1 MEPFQANI
9 PNEIK
14 FSDEQRNCVDFEI
27 QGLLKK
33 GAIVQSE
40 WEQNQFISNIFIVP
54 KPNGRF
60 RPIINLKYLNYFVSY
75 EHIKQGYDQQRQW
88 SMTPKANSQTI
99 WSGRCHLIRTD
110 RLSIIR

>member
-27 QGLLKK
+27 QELLKK

-40 WEQNQFISNIFIVP
+40 WEQNKFISNIFILP
-54 KPNGRF
+54 KPNCRF

-75 EHIKQGYDQQRQW
+75 EHIKQGYDQQQH
-88 SMTPKANSQTI
+88 MVN
-99 WSGRCHLIRTD
+99 D
-110 RLSIIR
+110 IIGEQPNDLEREVSPD